1 VFESQ
6 AYTSLF
12 TYATL
17 YSKQQ
22 AGAHEASRYKL
33 EIISYL
39 KRGYL
44 GTKFN
49 ICDWEIVRG
58 VAKTGDMAGDIT
70 VPRHVQGF
78 KDRPFFLQFK

>member
-1 VFESQ
+1 MCLNHKP
-6 AYTSLF
+6 TLPLF

-22 AGAHEASRYKL
+22 VAAHEASRYKL

-39 KRGYL
+39 ERGS
-44 GTKFN
+44 KFN

-58 VAKTGDMAGDIT
+58 VAKTGDMVGDIT
-70 VPRHVQGF
+70 VPRHCTRIV
-78 KDRPFFLQFK
+78 DRPFLLQFK